1 MKSAIEEIFNGT
13 FGSKD
18 EISSKEGGKATALL
32 FEQEEKLMQYI
43 KDNPE
48 AVEVFRRYI
57 ELFSESMGTDVL
69 DLYKAG
75 FRNGF
80 RIALDGLDEE

>member
-13 FGSKD
+13 FASRD
-18 EISSKEGGKATALL
+18 DFSSKEGAKATALL
-32 FEQEEKLMQYI
+32 FEQEEKLMQYL

-48 AVEVFRRYI
+48 AMEVFRRYN
-57 ELFSESMGTDVL
+57 ELFSESMGADIL

-80 RIALDGLDEE
+80 RIALDGLEEE

>member
-13 FGSKD
+13 FGCKD
-18 EISSKEGGKATALL
+18 DFSSKNGAKASAAL
-32 FEQEEKLMQYI
+32 FEQEENFMHYI

-48 AVEVFRRYI
+48 AVESFKRFI
-57 ELFSESMGTDVL
+57 ELFNESTQMDIL
-69 DLYKAG
+69 DLYKAA

-80 RIALDGLDEE
+80 RIALDALNEE

>member
-13 FGSKD
+13 FAGRD
-18 EISSKEGGKATALL
+18 DYSSKEGAKATARLS
-32 FEQEEKLMQYI
+32 EHEEKFMQYI

-48 AVEVFRRYI
+48 AVESFKRYI
-57 ELFSESMGTDVL
+57 ELFSESMGADIL